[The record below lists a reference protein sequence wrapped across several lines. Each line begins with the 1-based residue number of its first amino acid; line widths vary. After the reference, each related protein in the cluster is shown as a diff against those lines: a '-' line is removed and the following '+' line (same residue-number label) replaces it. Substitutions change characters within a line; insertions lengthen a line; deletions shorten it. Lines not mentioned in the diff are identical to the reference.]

1 MTQIILTNSTV
12 WVIII
17 LMKTMQGGAVMRTLR
32 LMDLVPYRHNLVSY
46 FERLLLDG
54 AFAVQLSDNRRL
66 EIWDYHDIYEYA
78 DIVEEVLDEY
88 MEDKQYRVSL
98 DDLLLAA
105 EDMRNYDPEKR
116 SLKDYLIS
124 IIEHYLNLYDYVV
137 IQDLAWEIELH
148 GYLTKTQTETIL
160 RRAGL

>member
-1 MTQIILTNSTV
+1 
-12 WVIII
+12 
-17 LMKTMQGGAVMRTLR
+17 MRTLR
-32 LMDLVPYRHNLVSY
+32 LMDLVPYRHNLINY

-54 AFAVQLSDNRRL
+54 AFAIQLSDNRRL

-78 DIVEEVLDEY
+78 DIVKETLDEY
-88 MEDKQYRVSL
+88 MEDKQHRVSL